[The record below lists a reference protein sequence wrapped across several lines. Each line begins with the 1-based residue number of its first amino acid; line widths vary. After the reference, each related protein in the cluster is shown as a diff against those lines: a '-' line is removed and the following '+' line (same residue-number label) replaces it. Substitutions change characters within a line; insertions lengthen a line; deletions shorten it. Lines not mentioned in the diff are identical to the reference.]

1 VVLLV
6 VKPAAGGAYYTS
18 FLLVVVEEGR
28 DVERLGVL
36 EKAAMMEEVVL
47 HLCG

>member
-1 VVLLV
+1 MVLLV
-6 VKPAAGGAYYTS
+6 VKPAAGAYYTS
-18 FLLVVVEEGR
+18 FLVVVVEEGR

-47 HLCG
+47 RLCG

>member
-1 VVLLV
+1 VVSLV
-6 VKPAAGGAYYTS
+6 VKPAGAYTS
-18 FLLVVVEEGR
+18 FLVVVVEEGR

-47 HLCG
+47 RLCG